1 MKPKGRVYFVGLG
14 LDPREH
20 ATVES
25 LIALG
30 ECDRVY
36 ASGLEPDDV
45 KALRPYCRPGAI
57 APVADGGEAAQAR
70 AIAGE
75 AARGRRVAFAT
86 LGHPFY
92 AGEAGSLL
100 AKACDARRV
109 EWTSFGAVS
118 PMGVALSLAGV
129 TLGTTTFGMHAF
141 EHRAFVARRVKPN
154 PTWPLAIYFLS
165 VPDAKSVRSCAEA
178 LARFFPAE
186 HEALWCSGPLF
197 GTREPLAQALARGE
211 GIGRRDVLYLGP
223 TAEAS
228 TTLGRTS
235 AHQVVGRGPAAPEWV
250 RP

>member
-1 MKPKGRVYFVGLG
+1 VKEKGKVYFVGLG

-36 ASGLEPDDV
+36 VSGLEADDL
-45 KALRPYCRPGAI
+45 KALRPYCRRGAI
-57 APVADGGEAAQAR
+57 APVPDGRQDAKIRE
-70 AIAGE
+70 IAGA

-92 AGEAGSLL
+92 AGDAGSKL
-100 AKACDARRV
+100 AAACDARGV

-129 TLGTTTFGMHAF
+129 TLGTTTFGMQAF
-141 EHRAFVARRVKPN
+141 EHRALVSRRVKPN
-154 PTWPLAIYFLS
+154 PTWPLAVYFLS
-165 VPDAKSVRSCAEA
+165 VPDAASVRACAAA

-186 HEALWCSGPLF
+186 HEALWCAGPRF
-197 GTREPLAQALARGE
+197 GTRETLAKALSRPE
-211 GIGRRDVLYLGP
+211 KFGRRDVLYLGP
-223 TAEAS
+223 TAAAS
-228 TTLGRTS
+228 TELGRTS

-250 RP
+250 RS